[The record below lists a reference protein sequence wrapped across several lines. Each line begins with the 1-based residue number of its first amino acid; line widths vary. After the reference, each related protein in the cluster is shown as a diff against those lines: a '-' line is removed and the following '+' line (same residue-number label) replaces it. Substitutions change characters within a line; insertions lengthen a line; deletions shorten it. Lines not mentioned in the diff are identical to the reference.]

1 MTHSRFSCPNK
12 VDECSIAEA
21 FNMTLLSDT
30 ARARQCAFQRL
41 LGAAERGDIDSG
53 HMSALQMAYNYYRYN
68 DSNAIKVM
76 QGLLR
81 RSCKSKACYI
91 RGLDLLE
98 QIDRNQLV
106 IDDYVSGPCM
116 DYYHHKR
123 AKNYK
128 CSICGA
134 IGVNILSCPGNP
146 SALNVRPSL
155 HLYQVQDEPTPVPS
169 LEEFPPL
176 AAATTAAAAAA
187 SAASAA
193 TAAASSATGST
204 GPVLSADEQIH
215 NFLLK
220 MGWKYQSNH
229 DAYFFPAPEFPC
241 VYLKL
246 DQTPLDLVLRSATWY
261 DQKRSYKH
269 LIPYIN
275 SLVIQSHTHDLYI
288 IRPGSGSN
296 TEINIAA
303 AKEFIASQRDGTD
316 TWINISVLMDQLR

>member
-41 LGAAERGDIDSG
+41 LTAAERGDIDSG

-81 RSCKSKACYI
+81 RSCKSKDCYI

-123 AKNYK
+123 AKSNKNYK

-134 IGVNILSCPGNP
+134 TGVNILSCPGNP

-155 HLYQVQDEPTPVPS
+155 HLYQAQVEPTPVPS

-176 AAATTAAAAAA
+176 AAATTAAA
-187 SAASAA
+187 SV
-193 TAAASSATGST
+193 ASSAT
-204 GPVLSADEQIH
+204 DEQIH

-246 DQTPLDLVLRSATWY
+246 DQTPQDLVLRSATWY

-275 SLVIQSHTHDLYI
+275 SLVIQSHTHDLYV
-288 IRPGSGSN
+288 SGSN